1 MVRVLDLHLC
11 DSGSNPT
18 FGSFFFFFSLL
29 IFFFFACHE
38 FVTLVLKGIYIYVTR
53 YMKI

>member
-18 FGSFFFFFSLL
+18 FGSFFFCLSR
-29 IFFFFACHE
+29 IRD
-38 FVTLVLKGIYIYVTR
+38 TR
-53 YMKI
+53 PERVN